1 MNTNY
6 QLFKVRLQTERR
18 MVVGQRI
25 DQECKLAF
33 TLIELLVVIAIIAIL
48 AAMLLPAL
56 SNAKEKAKR
65 TSCVSNLK
73 QIGLALQMY
82 ADENRDML
90 PRRKATDPKPGNALW
105 DLTYGMA
112 DSLGESGAGRKI
124 SYCAGGYTAVR
135 DTDYWWDYQGGTG
148 FFRVT
153 SYAWASGPA
162 CPPTSAREAICSG
175 ACRLGRK
182 PRSMRVSGCIE
193 AARSG

>member
-1 MNTNY
+1 MKLRSNSS
-6 QLFKVRLQTERR
+6 
-18 MVVGQRI
+18 QRFFTG
-25 DQECKLAF
+25 F

-56 SNAKEKAKR
+56 SKAKEKAKR
-65 TSCVSNLK
+65 TSCVSSLK

-82 ADENRDML
+82 ADENRDVL

-148 FFRVT
+148 YFRVT
-153 SYAWASGPA
+153 SYAW
-162 CPPTSAREAICSG
+162 
-175 ACRLGRK
+175 LMNHK
-182 PRSMRVSGCIE
+182 VSLHG
-193 AARSG
+193 